1 MNTILDL
8 NLKSLVLIRY
18 VVTTDKK
25 KFYHKPFTTSM
36 KEALAQNT
44 LAVDGR
50 VRPRKMVC

>member
-18 VVTTDKK
+18 VATTDKK

-44 LAVDGR
+44 LEVDGR